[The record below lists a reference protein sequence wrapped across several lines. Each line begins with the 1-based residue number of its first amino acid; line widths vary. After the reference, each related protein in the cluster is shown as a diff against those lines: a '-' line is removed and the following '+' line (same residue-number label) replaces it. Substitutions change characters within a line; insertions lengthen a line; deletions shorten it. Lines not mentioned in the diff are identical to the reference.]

1 MNESDLISV
10 PEALQIIDSVPV
22 KPRTQRVHLE
32 DAQGR
37 RLAQDVVS
45 DRDYPPFDKSLM
57 DGYAVRCADVTTTP
71 VELTVVGEIAA
82 GLQPARPLGPREAF
96 AIMTGAPI
104 PQGADGVV
112 PVEETVSNDSTTVQV
127 LRAQGPDRFITKRGA
142 DCPAG
147 SVVLKRGT
155 KLEAAQLAVA
165 ASVGAAEVDVYPTPQ
180 AAVLSTGDELVSIG
194 ASPGPGQIRNSNNIM
209 LSALLRRFGCDVTEL
224 GTARDEPATIRAAL
238 KKGLSFDV
246 LFVSGGMSMGRY
258 DFVPKIL
265 PELGVE
271 LKITKLR
278 IKPGKPFVFGVS
290 GQQAAGSRQHRAGTT
305 GLPAPRSPLP
315 ASYVFGL
322 PGNPVSSFV
331 CTMRLCSRLIAR
343 MSGTNSLDRWI
354 KATLAAPVAANGVR
368 EFYQPAVLEGVNV
381 NPLKWKGS
389 ADIYTLAKANALI
402 VRPENSPALE
412 AGQVVDVLEI
422 PS

>member
-10 PEALQIIDSVPV
+10 AEAIKIIDSVEV
-22 KPRTQRVHLE
+22 LPRMGRVRLDE
-32 DAQGR
+32 SLGF
-37 RLAQDVVS
+37 RLAQEVVA

-57 DGYAVRCADVTTTP
+57 DGYAVRCADVATTP
-71 VELTVVGEIAA
+71 VVLKVTGEIAA
-82 GLQPARPLGPREAF
+82 GLQPARPLRAGEAV

-104 PQGADGVV
+104 PEGADGVI
-112 PVEETVSNDSTTVQV
+112 PVEETESTDSGATVRV
-127 LRAQGPDRFITKRGA
+127 LRADGPQRFITKRGA

-147 SVVLKRGT
+147 SVVLKKCT
-155 KLEAAQLAVA
+155 KLEAAQLAAA
-165 ASVGAAEVDVYPTPQ
+165 ASVGAAEVDAYAKPR
-180 AAVLSTGDELVSIG
+180 AAILSTGDELVPIDAVPG
-194 ASPGPGQIRNSNNIM
+194 AAQIRNSNNIM
-209 LSALLRRFGCDVTEL
+209 LSALLRRFGCDVTDL
-224 GTARDEPATIRAAL
+224 GTARDDPAILRDAL

-265 PELGVE
+265 LDLGVE

-278 IKPGKPFVFGVS
+278 IKPGKPFIFG
-290 GQQAAGSRQHRAGTT
+290 HT
-305 GLPAPRSPLP
+305 GGKF
-315 ASYVFGL
+315 VFGL

-343 MSGTNSLDRWI
+343 LSATSTLDRWS
-354 KATLAAPVAANGVR
+354 KATLAAPVAANAVR
-368 EFYQPAVLEGVNV
+368 EFYQPAILEGVNV
-381 NPLKWKGS
+381 HPLKWKGS
-389 ADIYTLAKANALI
+389 ADIYTLARANALI

-412 AGQVVDVLEI
+412 AGQVVDVLEV